1 MYLLKDILKCHM
13 LYFFAPVSLWW
24 EIKFL
29 LDRRLSC
36 DTLLTRLTLP
46 AKSVINW
53 TRIREARLP
62 SKSYDLGS
70 NVYDVFKVSRLWL
83 YYSVTS
89 FFSIFE
95 GFNLLFDQVLVQGM
109 RDSNRSVSLYYLK
122 TSTDNN
128 TFIEVQEQG
137 ARKVTRKE
145 VALSGTRNPPPHPL
159 FYVCY
164 LRVTWIFDCIIL
176 IQKRLGIKKINK

>member
-1 MYLLKDILKCHM
+1 M
-13 LYFFAPVSLWW
+13 
-24 EIKFL
+24 
-29 LDRRLSC
+29 
-36 DTLLTRLTLP
+36 
-46 AKSVINW
+46 
-53 TRIREARLP
+53 
-62 SKSYDLGS
+62 
-70 NVYDVFKVSRLWL
+70 YDVFKVSRLWL

-109 RDSNRSVSLYYLK
+109 RDSNRSVSLNYLK

-164 LRVTWIFDCIIL
+164 LRVT
-176 IQKRLGIKKINK
+176 